1 MRQFVITLFSLI
13 AAVGGFLITF
23 VGGFWVY
30 AFAPIAHPSVAIGYY
45 GYYNR
50 VQRVIKS
57 IPDVAIVDTWQHTDL
72 TIESFS
78 FTLQRP
84 NGKTVRVMFRESTP
98 AMDFSDDRQI
108 RDYVLM
114 HLDHSSNQL

>member
-1 MRQFVITLFSLI
+1 MRPFVITLVSLI
-13 AAVGGFLITF
+13 AIVGGA
-23 VGGFWVY
+23 WVY
-30 AFAPIAHPSVAIGYY
+30 AFAPIENPAVEIGYY

-50 VQRVIKS
+50 VQRVIKT

-72 TIESFS
+72 TIESFG
-78 FTLQRP
+78 FTLRRT
-84 NGKTVRVMFRESTP
+84 NGKPVEVRFRESTP

-114 HLDHSSNQL
+114 QLDQQ

>member
-1 MRQFVITLFSLI
+1 MRPFVITLVSLI
-13 AAVGGFLITF
+13 TIIGGC
-23 VGGFWVY
+23 WVY
-30 AFAPIAHPSVAIGYY
+30 AFAPIANPSVEIGYY

-72 TIESFS
+72 TIESFG
-78 FTLQRP
+78 FTLQRA
-84 NGKTVRVMFRESTP
+84 NGKPVEVRFRESTP

-108 RDYVLM
+108 RDYVLTQ
-114 HLDHSSNQL
+114 LDHLSNQL

>member
-13 AAVGGFLITF
+13 AAVGGFLIVF
-23 VGGFWVY
+23 VGGFWIY
-30 AFAPIAHPSVAIGYY
+30 AFAPIANPSVEIGYY

-84 NGKTVRVMFRESTP
+84 NRKPVKVMFRESTP
-98 AMDFSDDRQI
+98 AMDFSSDQQI
-108 RDYVLM
+108 REYVLTE
-114 HLDHSSNQL
+114 LDR